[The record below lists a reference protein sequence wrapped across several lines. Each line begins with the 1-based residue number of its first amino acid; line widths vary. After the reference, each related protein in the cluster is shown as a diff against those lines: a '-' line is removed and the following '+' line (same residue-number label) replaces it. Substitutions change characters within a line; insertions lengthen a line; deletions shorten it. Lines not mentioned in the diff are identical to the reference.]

1 MLMLLFQLGNSRYA
15 VPAREVVEIASMV
28 ELEPLPKTPDYI
40 AGLFNYRGQH
50 VPVLDLRQ
58 LVSNHPCSNR
68 ITTRMILVDFPL
80 AAGGTRTLALLA
92 EHVTETLQLD
102 EQEFTDTGIN
112 IPDAPFI
119 GKAAYTDQG
128 LVQKLSITDLV
139 PPDVQSQLYPA
150 EAG

>member
-50 VPVLDLRQ
+50 VPVLDLCK
-58 LVSNHPCSNR
+58 LVSDKPCSNR
-68 ITTRMILVDFPL
+68 ITTRMILVEFPL
-80 AAGGTRTLALLA
+80 AAGGTRTLGLLA

-102 EQEFTDTGIN
+102 EREFTDTGIN

-119 GKAAYTDQG
+119 GPAAYTDQG
-128 LVQKLSITDLV
+128 LVQKLSVTDLV

>member
-28 ELEPLPKTPDYI
+28 ELEPLPKAPDYI
-40 AGLFNYRGQH
+40 AGLFNYRGLH
-50 VPVLDLRQ
+50 VPVLDLCK
-58 LVSNHPCSNR
+58 LVGSHPCSQR

-92 EHVTETLQLD
+92 EHVTETLQIN

-112 IPDAPFI
+112 IPDAPFV

-128 LVQKLSITDLV
+128 MVQKLSITDLV